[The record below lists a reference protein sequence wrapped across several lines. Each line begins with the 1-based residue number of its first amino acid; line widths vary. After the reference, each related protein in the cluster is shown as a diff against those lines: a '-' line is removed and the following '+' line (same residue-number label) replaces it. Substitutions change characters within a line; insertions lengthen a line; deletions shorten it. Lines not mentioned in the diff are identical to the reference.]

1 MPTALFSVSDKSGL
15 IEFARGLNDLSWRFL
30 ASGGT
35 AKALREAGLEVTDV
49 ADYTGS
55 PEILGGRVKTL
66 HPAVHG
72 GILARNTSSDASDL
86 ARIHAMPI
94 DMVVVNLYP
103 FQQTMIRPDATHEE
117 IVENIDIGGVAL
129 IRAAAKN
136 YERVAVITL
145 PSDYSNVLQELLK
158 NGGNLSPETYR
169 RFSQKAFTLTAEYD
183 TAISGY
189 LNRMQTKDKKEPSS
203 DTGSDVETA
212 MNTEPLAITLY
223 PVQTLRYGENPHQS
237 ATLYGYIPNVGP
249 LGGQLLQGKS
259 LSYNNL
265 LDLDAAWRA
274 VTSFDKDAVAIV
286 KHLSPCGIATAPN
299 LMDAYIKALESDPIS
314 AFGGVIAVNRLFDR
328 STAKALGKLFIEC
341 IIAPGF
347 TPKALEILS
356 EKKSLR
362 LIAVPEMNV
371 SPLFELRS
379 INQGVLVQDLDLGDP
394 TPKTAD
400 GYWKTV
406 TERQPT
412 EEELR
417 VLRFAWKAVQHA
429 KSNAIVF
436 ARATEK
442 VEATV
447 GIGSG
452 QPNRVDCVRIAVNRA
467 GERTRGAVM
476 ASDAFFPFPDSVQEA
491 ANAGITAI
499 VQPGGSVR
507 DQESIDAANANNIAM
522 VFSGI
527 RHFKH

>member
-169 RFSQKAFTLTAEYD
+169 RLSQKAFTLTAEYD

-189 LNRMQTKDKKEPSS
+189 LNRMQTKDKKNHP
-203 DTGSDVETA
+203 
-212 MNTEPLAITLY
+212 AIQE
-223 PVQTLRYGENPHQS
+223 VMWK
-237 ATLYGYIPNVGP
+237 
-249 LGGQLLQGKS
+249 LQ
-259 LSYNNL
+259 
-265 LDLDAAWRA
+265 
-274 VTSFDKDAVAIV
+274 
-286 KHLSPCGIATAPN
+286 
-299 LMDAYIKALESDPIS
+299 
-314 AFGGVIAVNRLFDR
+314 
-328 STAKALGKLFIEC
+328 
-341 IIAPGF
+341 
-347 TPKALEILS
+347 
-356 EKKSLR
+356 
-362 LIAVPEMNV
+362 
-371 SPLFELRS
+371 
-379 INQGVLVQDLDLGDP
+379 
-394 TPKTAD
+394 
-400 GYWKTV
+400 
-406 TERQPT
+406 
-412 EEELR
+412 
-417 VLRFAWKAVQHA
+417 
-429 KSNAIVF
+429 
-436 ARATEK
+436 
-442 VEATV
+442 
-447 GIGSG
+447 
-452 QPNRVDCVRIAVNRA
+452 
-467 GERTRGAVM
+467 
-476 ASDAFFPFPDSVQEA
+476 
-491 ANAGITAI
+491 
-499 VQPGGSVR
+499 
-507 DQESIDAANANNIAM
+507 
-522 VFSGI
+522 
-527 RHFKH
+527 